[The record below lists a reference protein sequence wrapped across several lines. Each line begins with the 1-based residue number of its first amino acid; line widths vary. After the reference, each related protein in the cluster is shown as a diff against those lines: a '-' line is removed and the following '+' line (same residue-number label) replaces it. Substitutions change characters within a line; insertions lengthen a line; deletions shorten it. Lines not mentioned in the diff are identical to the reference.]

1 MCAFAGNYLRPAK
14 FNASLAHAI
23 AREDSH
29 LAALLN
35 GYTRFVLKLSHV
47 HAQLSPDYMEE
58 KQQLEKICSCLHN
71 QIFDYL
77 DD

>member
-14 FNASLAHAI
+14 FNASHAHAI

-35 GYTRFVLKLSHV
+35 GYTRFILKLGVTSRQV
-47 HAQLSPDYMEE
+47 VWLFDEQVWFNFVPV
-58 KQQLEKICSCLHN
+58 LHRL
-71 QIFDYL
+71 QGRL
-77 DD
+77 TVQC